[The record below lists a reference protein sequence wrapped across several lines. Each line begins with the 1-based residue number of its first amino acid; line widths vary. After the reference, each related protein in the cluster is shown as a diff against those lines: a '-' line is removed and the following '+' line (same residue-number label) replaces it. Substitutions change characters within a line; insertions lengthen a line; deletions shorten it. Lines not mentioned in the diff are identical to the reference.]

1 LLHRRIFNVKC
12 KCIAILET
20 LRFLIY
26 SISATMHL
34 GLISN
39 IFLRCARARVREN
52 ALYKPTEY
60 CFRAECSLL
69 RKGDSIFSSVG
80 KFKES
85 HTLKERGKR
94 KEREGEREERM
105 KRGRFATRLRRID
118 VRKTR
123 NSLDPGSSCVSRS

>member
-1 LLHRRIFNVKC
+1 MHCNSRNSTFSHIH
-12 KCIAILET
+12 
-20 LRFLIY
+20 

-34 GLISN
+34 GLISY
-39 IFLRCARARVREN
+39 IFLCCARAS
-52 ALYKPTEY
+52 AKTLYKPTEY

-85 HTLKERGKR
+85 RTLKERGKR

-123 NSLDPGSSCVSRS
+123 NSLDPSSSCVSRS